1 VQPPIHM
8 LKTSTLTISLVVRE
22 ALLQP

>member
-1 VQPPIHM
+1 VQPPIHL

-22 ALLQP
+22 ELLQP